1 MIKRGYILSF
11 LLVLCNSIAAE
22 DFFSVPVS
30 DFRVTNE
37 GMPEF
42 TIQIPADEITDGN
55 SYRIYLE
62 YPEYE
67 NLSGEEIRRI
77 KKAGQAIAD
86 SIEVRSTLGICRKAK
101 VLDVH
106 FVPVIK
112 NGNRWLRLVSGKLKI
127 VPIQTSKARNTAVSL
142 NSRQPKWKESSV
154 LSAGKWVKIRVANEG
169 IYELT
174 REKLAELGFTDMS
187 KVRLY
192 GYGGLIQ
199 EENFKFN
206 ERGQVEDDLNEVPLY
221 RRDHSVLFFAEGT
234 IRWTWDSYY
243 SKWQHRN
250 NNYSRYSYYFLT
262 EGEEPA
268 QFEKITPASSPS
280 KGFSYIWHHALLD
293 DDAYSWFGGGSEM
306 YDSYD
311 FANGN
316 THTYR
321 LATSGLYDQ
330 QDLKATVDISFAAA
344 SSSSKTDV
352 SVALNNNKLGNFS
365 IGIYDTETESG
376 REVRKS
382 YNLSVGSLQIDNAFR
397 FMTGQSNSARLNYI
411 RCTYPRK
418 LDAKDAPYSFVPGTD
433 NSVVELKIS
442 NATVNTRV
450 WRLGECGS
458 PISEIDGQISESATL
473 SVCIEEPLRRYVIVD
488 VAGRYPSPDIVGRVG
503 NQNLHADGPADMVII
518 VPPSGKLTSEAE
530 RLAKA
535 HRQKNGLRV
544 RVVNAG
550 QIYNE
555 YSSGTPDASAYRRYM
570 KMLYDRAGNQNDMPK
585 YLLLFGDCAWDNRML
600 SNEWK
605 AYSPD
610 DFLLAYEVNA
620 QYETNRTEVS
630 FGTLYSY
637 VTDDYFGLLDD
648 GEGGNMEYEKI
659 DLSIGRFPCHEPAVA
674 KVLVD
679 KTITYMENLHTGAWK
694 NSIYV
699 LGDYGDNNL
708 HMNDAD
714 KVFNQI
720 ETSTRDKF
728 IQRRMY
734 WDAYPYTVTSTSKT
748 FPQVSAKLRD
758 AMKQGALLFNY
769 SGHGSPEQLSK
780 AVILKENDFSS
791 ISSGN
796 KYALWVL
803 ASCEIT
809 PFDSQKNDIGRSAF
823 YNPTGG
829 AVGVV
834 CASRSVYA
842 SYNNSLNVAYSKY
855 LFGKDEKGMPYSIGD
870 ALRMAKMEMVS
881 ASKDVSIN
889 KLKYVLIGDPAVR
902 LTAPTGNVVLERI
915 NGTELSAATRLQ
927 LKAGSVAR
935 FEGYIENGTGTSAD
949 TQFTGI
955 VTASVFDRKETIVC
969 KNSNNSESTKPEVYT
984 ERTKKIYEGSDSIR
998 NGRFV
1003 LEIPI
1008 PRDIS
1013 YTDDSGRI
1021 TFYAVNKE
1029 HTLEC
1034 HGYNE
1039 QFSLNGTDENAA
1051 PDNAGPEVYVYL
1063 DRPDFPDGGQTT
1075 TAPLFMA
1082 DIEDDCGINAA
1093 GSSIGHDMELILD
1106 GNTSDI
1112 RKLNDYFTYDF
1123 GSYRKG
1129 TIAYKLT
1136 DLTPGKHTLSFKVW
1150 DVNNNSTVKAL
1161 NFNVSTA
1168 DLPEENSAYATENP
1182 ARIQTKFIT
1191 TFGNKEKIHS
1201 VTTEVYDISGR
1212 CVWQNPNSSDGNSG
1226 YSSVIW
1232 NLTDN
1237 TGNRL
1242 PAGIYLYRS
1251 RITSDSVTI
1260 ETDAKKIIILK
1271 Q

>member
-1 MIKRGYILSF
+1 MIKRGFIFLFLS
-11 LLVLCNSIAAE
+11 VICNNIAGQ

-30 DFRVTNE
+30 DFQVTND

-42 TIQIPADEITDGN
+42 TMQIPADSIADGN

-67 NLSGEEIRRI
+67 TLSNEDIQRMKR
-77 KKAGQAIAD
+77 AGQTVAD
-86 SIEVRSTLGICRKAK
+86 SIEVRSVLGMCRKSK

-106 FVPVIK
+106 FVPAVRK
-112 NGNRWLRLVSGKLKI
+112 GNRWLRLVSGKLRI
-127 VPIQTSKARNTAVSL
+127 VPVQTSKVRGTAVSHD
-142 NSRQPKWKESSV
+142 SRQPRWKPSSV
-154 LSAGKWVKIRVANEG
+154 LSAGKWVKIRVAAEG

-174 REKLAELGFTDMS
+174 REKLAELGFSDMS
-187 KVRLY
+187 KVKLY

-206 ERGQVEDDLNEVPLY
+206 ENGQVEDDLNEVPLY
-221 RRDHSVLFFAEGT
+221 RRDNSVLFFAEGT
-234 IRWTWDSYY
+234 VRWTWDSFY
-243 SKWQHRN
+243 SKWRHRN

-262 EGEEPA
+262 EGADPA
-268 QFEKITPASSPS
+268 QFDKITPASRPS
-280 KGFSYIWHHALLD
+280 EGISYIWHHALLD

-321 LATSGLYDQ
+321 LMTSGIYDQ
-330 QDLKATVDISFAAA
+330 QELKATVDISFAAA
-344 SSSSKTDV
+344 GSSSKTDV
-352 SVALNNNKLGNFS
+352 SVALNNNKLGDFS

-376 REVRKS
+376 REARKS
-382 YNLSVGSLQIDNAFR
+382 YNLSVGSLQKDNAFR
-397 FMTGQSNSARLNYI
+397 FTTGQSNSARLNYI
-411 RCTYPRK
+411 RCTYPRG
-418 LDAKDAPYSFVPGTD
+418 LDAKDTPYSFVPGRD
-433 NSVVELKIS
+433 NTVVELNIS
-442 NATVNTRV
+442 NATANTRV
-450 WRLGECGS
+450 WRLGEYAS
-458 PISEIDGQISESATL
+458 PVSEINGQISGAATL
-473 SVCIEEPLRRYVIVD
+473 NVCIDEPLRRYVIVD
-488 VAGRYPSPDIVGRVG
+488 IAGRYPSPDIVGRID

-530 RLAKA
+530 RLAEA
-535 HRQKNGLRV
+535 HRDKSGLRV

-570 KMLYDRAGNQNDMPK
+570 KMLYDRAENQDDLPK

-600 SNEWK
+600 SNEWN

-610 DFLLAYEVNA
+610 DFLLAYEVND
-620 QYETNRTEVS
+620 QYETSRTEVP

-637 VTDDYFGLLDD
+637 VTDDYYGLLDD
-648 GEGGNMEYEKI
+648 GEGENIEYEKI

-674 KVLVD
+674 RILVD
-679 KTITYMENLHTGAWK
+679 KTITYMENRNTGAWK

-720 ETSTRDKF
+720 ETSTQDKF
-728 IQRRMY
+728 IQRRIY
-734 WDAYPYTVTSTSKT
+734 WDAYQYTVTSTSKT
-748 FPQVSAKLRD
+748 FPQVSARLRD

-791 ISSGN
+791 ISSDG

-855 LFGKDEKGMPYSIGD
+855 LFGKDEKGAAYSIGD
-870 ALRMAKMEMVS
+870 ALRMAKVEMVS
-881 ASKDVSIN
+881 AKRDVSIN
-889 KLKYVLIGDPAVR
+889 KLKYILIGDPAVK
-902 LTAPTGNVVLERI
+902 LAAPTGNVVLDRI
-915 NGTELSAATRLQ
+915 NDTELAAGTKLQ
-927 LKAGSVAR
+927 LKAGSVVR
-935 FEGYIENGTGTSAD
+935 FEGHVERSIGTSVD
-949 TQFTGI
+949 TQFTGV
-955 VTASVFDRKETIVC
+955 VTASVFDRMETIVC
-969 KNSNNSESTKPEVYT
+969 KNSNNSESTNPEVYT

-1051 PDNAGPEVYVYL
+1051 PDNAGPEVYIYL

-1075 TAPLFMA
+1075 NAPLFMA

-1112 RKLNDYFTYDF
+1112 KKLNDYFTYDF

-1129 TIAYKLT
+1129 IVTYKLT

-1150 DVNNNSTVKAL
+1150 DVNNNSTVKTL
-1161 NFNVSTA
+1161 SFNVTSS
-1168 DLPEENSAYATENP
+1168 DLPGENSAYATENP

-1191 TFGNKEKIHS
+1191 TLGNKEKIYS

-1212 CVWQNPNSSDGNSG
+1212 CVWQSTNSSDGNSG
-1226 YSSVIW
+1226 YSSVTW

-1237 TGNRL
+1237 AGNRL

-1251 RITSDSVTI
+1251 RIVSDENNV
-1260 ETDAKKIIILK
+1260 ETDAKKIIILR

>member
-1 MIKRGYILSF
+1 MIKRGFIFLFLS
-11 LLVLCNSIAAE
+11 VICNNIVGQ

-30 DFRVTNE
+30 DFQVTND

-42 TIQIPADEITDGN
+42 TMQIPADSIADGN

-67 NLSGEEIRRI
+67 TLSNEDIQRMKR
-77 KKAGQAIAD
+77 AGQTVAD
-86 SIEVRSTLGICRKAK
+86 SIEVRSVLGMCRKSK

-106 FVPVIK
+106 FVPAVRK
-112 NGNRWLRLVSGKLKI
+112 GNRWLRLVSGKLRI
-127 VPIQTSKARNTAVSL
+127 VPVQTSKVRGTAVSHD
-142 NSRQPKWKESSV
+142 SRQPRWKPSSV
-154 LSAGKWVKIRVANEG
+154 LSEGKWVKIRVADEG

-174 REKLAELGFTDMS
+174 REKLAELGFSDMS
-187 KVRLY
+187 KVKLY

-206 ERGQVEDDLNEVPLY
+206 ENGQVEDDLNEVPLY
-221 RRDHSVLFFAEGT
+221 RRDNSVLFFAEGT
-234 IRWTWDSYY
+234 IRWTWDSFY
-243 SKWQHRN
+243 SKWRHRN

-262 EGEEPA
+262 EGADPV
-268 QFEKITPASSPS
+268 QFDKITPASRPS
-280 KGFSYIWHHALLD
+280 EGISYIWHHALLD

-316 THTYR
+316 THTYK
-321 LATSGLYDQ
+321 LMTSGIYDQ
-330 QDLKATVDISFAAA
+330 QELKATVDISFAAA
-344 SSSSKTDV
+344 GSSSKTDV
-352 SVALNNNKLGNFS
+352 SVALNNNKLGDFS

-376 REVRKS
+376 REARKS
-382 YNLSVGSLQIDNAFR
+382 YNLSVGSLQKDNAFR
-397 FMTGQSNSARLNYI
+397 FTTGQSNSARLNYI
-411 RCTYPRK
+411 RCTYPRG
-418 LDAKDAPYSFVPGTD
+418 LDAKDTPYSFVPGRD
-433 NSVVELKIS
+433 NTVVELNIS
-442 NATVNTRV
+442 NATANTRV
-450 WRLGECGS
+450 WRLGEYAS
-458 PISEIDGQISESATL
+458 PVSEINGQISGAATL
-473 SVCIEEPLRRYVIVD
+473 NVCIEEPLRRYVIVD
-488 VAGRYPSPDIVGRVG
+488 IAGRYPSPDIVGRID

-530 RLAKA
+530 RLAEA
-535 HRQKNGLRV
+535 HREKSGLRV

-570 KMLYDRAGNQNDMPK
+570 KMLYDRAENQDDLPK
-585 YLLLFGDCAWDNRML
+585 YLLFFGDCAWDNRML
-600 SNEWK
+600 SNEWN

-610 DFLLAYEVNA
+610 DFLLAYEVND
-620 QYETNRTEVS
+620 QYETSRTEVP

-637 VTDDYFGLLDD
+637 VTDDYYGLLDD
-648 GEGGNMEYEKI
+648 GEGENIEYEKI

-674 KVLVD
+674 RILVD
-679 KTITYMENLHTGAWK
+679 KTITYMENRNTGAWK

-720 ETSTRDKF
+720 ETSTQDKF
-728 IQRRMY
+728 IQRRIY
-734 WDAYPYTVTSTSKT
+734 WDAYQYTVTSTSKT
-748 FPQVSAKLRD
+748 FPQVSARLRD

-791 ISSGN
+791 ISSDG

-855 LFGKDEKGMPYSIGD
+855 LFGKDEKGAAYSIGD
-870 ALRMAKMEMVS
+870 ALRMAKVEMVS
-881 ASKDVSIN
+881 AKRDVSIN
-889 KLKYVLIGDPAVR
+889 KLKYILIGDPAVK
-902 LTAPTGNVVLERI
+902 LAAPTGNVVLDRI
-915 NGTELSAATRLQ
+915 NDTELAAGTKLQ

-935 FEGYIENGTGTSAD
+935 FEGHVERSIGTSVD
-949 TQFTGI
+949 TQFTGV
-955 VTASVFDRKETIVC
+955 VTASVFDRMETIVC
-969 KNSNNSESTKPEVYT
+969 KNSNNSESTNPEVYT

-1034 HGYNE
+1034 HGYSE
-1039 QFSLNGTDENAA
+1039 QFSLNGTDENAV
-1051 PDNAGPEVYVYL
+1051 PDNAGPEVYIYL

-1075 TAPLFMA
+1075 NAPLFMA

-1112 RKLNDYFTYDF
+1112 KKLNDYFTYDF

-1129 TIAYKLT
+1129 IVTYKLT

-1150 DVNNNSTVKAL
+1150 DVNNNSTVKTL
-1161 NFNVSTA
+1161 SFNVTSS
-1168 DLPEENSAYATENP
+1168 DLPGENSAYATENP

-1191 TFGNKEKIHS
+1191 TLGNKEKIYS

-1212 CVWQNPNSSDGNSG
+1212 CVWQSTNSSDGNSG
-1226 YSSVIW
+1226 YSSVTW

-1237 TGNRL
+1237 AGNRL

-1251 RITSDSVTI
+1251 RIVSDENNV
-1260 ETDAKKIIILK
+1260 ETDAKKIIILR